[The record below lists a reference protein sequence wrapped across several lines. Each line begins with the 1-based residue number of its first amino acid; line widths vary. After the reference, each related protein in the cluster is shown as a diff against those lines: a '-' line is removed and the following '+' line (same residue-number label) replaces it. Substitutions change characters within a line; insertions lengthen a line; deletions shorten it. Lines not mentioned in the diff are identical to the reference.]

1 MLTCRHVIR
10 PHCFIQYRSE
20 ACSCHVMWTETAYFV
35 GKKSKNR
42 LVCKNAFAFGLLW
55 ELQTPSKGLLAQ
67 LRVCWLRGKNTLPV
81 ALPGVQLVRE
91 EATLP
96 ASSWFLLGSSYA
108 ECYGQLLAGLGKGGK
123 LESSIKPEEQTSTL
137 NRRGLQSLSIVL

>member
-1 MLTCRHVIR
+1 MSLGRIALSNTDPKR
-10 PHCFIQYRSE
+10 
-20 ACSCHVMWTETAYFV
+20 AHVMSCGLKRPISW

-42 LVCKNAFAFGLLW
+42 LVCKNDFAFGLLW